1 MSHTLSRIL
10 AAIEL
15 AALLVPA
22 TGRALLVTTLVWV
35 DPFGKSVFPVGLF
48 ALLLIA
54 IAAIAGLWRI
64 LAAFIFKGADCF
76 QDIHRVW
83 WWLTIAGAVMVVASL
98 PLRLSYRLQ
107 FALPDSPL
115 TDFIFYVSAVGY
127 GGTYLLIPLAH
138 VSIER
143 WRRTRPASHL
153 EATVVA

>member
-1 MSHTLSRIL
+1 MSHTLSRVL

-15 AALLVPA
+15 AALLIPA
-22 TGRALLVTTLVWV
+22 SGQAVFAAVLIWV

-138 VSIER
+138 VSIEH
-143 WRRTRPASHL
+143 WRQTRSSGHRN
-153 EATVVA
+153 ETVLA